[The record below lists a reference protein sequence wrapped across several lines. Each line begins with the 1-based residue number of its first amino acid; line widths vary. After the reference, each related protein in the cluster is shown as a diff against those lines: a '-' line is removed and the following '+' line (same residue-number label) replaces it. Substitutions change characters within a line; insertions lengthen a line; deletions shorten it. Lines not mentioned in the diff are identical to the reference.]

1 MMPAGVFYKK
11 EGLAGP
17 SQSSLLCK
25 SSKKALFAQMFYA
38 FLCLVPI
45 NIFRLIF
52 TIFANEKNGAF
63 MRLCN
68 ILFFVKKNETAY
80 I

>member
-25 SSKKALFAQMFYA
+25 SSKKPLFAQVFYA
-38 FLCLVPI
+38 FLCLVSI

-52 TIFANEKNGAF
+52 RIFANGKYRIF
-63 MRLCN
+63 ICLCN
-68 ILFFVKKNETAY
+68 ILSFVKKNETAY